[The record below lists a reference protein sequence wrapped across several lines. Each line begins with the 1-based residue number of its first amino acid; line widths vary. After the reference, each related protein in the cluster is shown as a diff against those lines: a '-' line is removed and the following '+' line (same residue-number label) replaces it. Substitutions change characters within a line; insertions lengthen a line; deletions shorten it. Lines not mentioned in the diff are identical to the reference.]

1 MQYDFLVF
9 VQDYQLYH
17 FVEMIIGKDYEIYSV
32 NDVDHYYHRFGIN
45 DYFLFDVLTK
55 YLLILDNDFD
65 CYHYF
70 YQMFD

>member
-1 MQYDFLVF
+1 
-9 VQDYQLYH
+9 
-17 FVEMIIGKDYEIYSV
+17 V